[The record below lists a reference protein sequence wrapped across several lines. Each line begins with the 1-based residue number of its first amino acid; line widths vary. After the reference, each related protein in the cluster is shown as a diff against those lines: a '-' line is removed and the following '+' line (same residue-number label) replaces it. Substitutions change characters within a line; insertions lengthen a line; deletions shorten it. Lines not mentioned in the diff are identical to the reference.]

1 MPGSNSPACTRS
13 PPVMASQSVSSSMTR
28 TILITGFGPFPG
40 TPFNPSEPLAI
51 ELARRRHPA
60 FASVRRVVHV
70 FRVTYEAV
78 DQELPALIVR
88 EKPAVLIMF
97 GLASRTKHVRIET
110 RARNVLTRAVPDA
123 DGQIPLISAVA
134 PGAPMALSLRA
145 PAQRLL
151 MAARATGVPAVLSH
165 DAGHYLCNYLCWR
178 AAEAVSA
185 GALRLAAF
193 IHIPGVRRAR
203 VQHRGPALTLDDLA
217 RAGEAIVRTA
227 LAAAR

>member
-1 MPGSNSPACTRS
+1 
-13 PPVMASQSVSSSMTR
+13 MTA

-40 TPFNPSEPLAI
+40 APFNPSEPLAL

-60 FASVRRVVHV
+60 FASVRRVAHV
-70 FRVTYEAV
+70 FPVTYDAV
-78 DQELPALIVR
+78 DRELPALIAR
-88 EKPAVLIMF
+88 EKPAALVMF
-97 GLASRTKHVRIET
+97 GLAARTKHVRIET
-110 RARNVLTRAVPDA
+110 RARNVLTRIVPDA
-123 DGQIPLISAVA
+123 DGQIPLAATIA
-134 PGAPMALSLRA
+134 PGAPITLPLRA

-151 MAARATGVPAVLSH
+151 MAALATGVPTALSR

-178 AAEAVSA
+178 AAEAARA

-193 IHIPGVRRAR
+193 IHVPGVRRAQ
-203 VQHRGPALTLDDLA
+203 VQPRPPALTLDDLT